1 MKKLTEVQINQ
12 MIAKAVEEGI
22 KAGQAQ
28 AVKEAKANKRKGFNA
43 YRATEDRLYAL
54 PILAKKIETDQERLK
69 ELEQE
74 THLPRRSKDI
84 CRFQKDGV
92 RLSEEE
98 IIEGLI
104 TDITA
109 GIAADEH
116 EIETVQTALEI
127 VKDDLYYQ
135 TLTCRY
141 FEQVNDKQI
150 AKEMHCEETTVWRNR
165 SRLVRRVAVA
175 LYGAAALN

>member
-1 MKKLTEVQINQ
+1 VKELKKLTESQINQ
-12 MIAKAVEEGI
+12 MIAKAVDEGI
-22 KAGQAQ
+22 KAGQVQ
-28 AVKEAKANKRKGFNA
+28 AAKEKKKGFNA

-54 PILAKKIETDQERLK
+54 PILVKKIEKDKERLK
-69 ELEQE
+69 ELEQYP
-74 THLPRRSKDI
+74 HLPRRSKDI

-98 IIEGLI
+98 IVEGLI
-104 TDITA
+104 IDITA

-116 EIETVQTALEI
+116 EIETVQAALEI

-135 TLTCRY
+135 TLTRRY
-141 FEQVNDKQI
+141 FDQINDKQI

-175 LYGAAALN
+175 LYGAAALS